1 VTVRWS
7 EPHWGTV
14 ISLEVPDGV
23 PGSIF
28 VELHDWFVR
37 VDELFSTWRDDS
49 EVRRIADGRLPADD
63 ASPEVKD
70 VLATCAA
77 LRAITDGAFDI
88 EVGAHPSVPPGPGR
102 ADLDPSGYVKGWA
115 MDRVAERLVSAG
127 VTEFT
132 AAAGGDVVV
141 RSSHGGDGHGG
152 DGHWRVGI
160 QHPWERDRLAA
171 VVHLDSGAVATSGRY
186 ERGDHV
192 VDPRTGRPA
201 TGLMS
206 VTVVGDELGTADAF
220 ATAAMAMGAD
230 GIAWLA
236 ARSDVEAMAITD
248 ERRML
253 FTTGFEDLI
262 A

>member
-7 EPHWGTV
+7 APHWGTV

-23 PGSIF
+23 PDSLF
-28 VELHDWFVR
+28 VELDGWFVR

-49 EVRRIADGRLPADD
+49 EIRRIADGRLAPDD

-70 VLATCAA
+70 VLATCAH
-77 LRAITDGAFDI
+77 LRGVTGGAFDI

-115 MDRVAERLVSAG
+115 MDRVAERLVAADI
-127 VTEFT
+127 TEFT
-132 AAAGGDVVV
+132 ASAGGDVVV
-141 RSSHGGDGHGG
+141 GSSQGRGGR
-152 DGHWRVGI
+152 WRVGI
-160 QHPWERDRLAA
+160 QHPWERERLAA
-171 VVHLDSGAVATSGRY
+171 VVQLDSGAVATSGRY

-192 VDPRTGRPA
+192 FDPRTGRPA

-220 ATAAMAMGAD
+220 ATAAMAMGED
-230 GIAWLA
+230 GMDWLA
-236 ARSDVEAMAITD
+236 TRTDVEAMAITND
-248 ERRML
+248 RRTL
-253 FTTGFEDLI
+253 FTTGFDDLI
-262 A
+262 V

>member
-1 VTVRWS
+1 VRWS

-23 PGSIF
+23 ADT
-28 VELHDWFVR
+28 VLAELHDWFVH

-49 EVRRIADGRLPADD
+49 EIRRMADGRLAVEH
-63 ASPEVKD
+63 ASAEVKE
-70 VLATCAA
+70 VLATCAE
-77 LRAITDGAFDI
+77 LRAMTDGAFDI

-115 MDRVAERLVSAG
+115 MDRAAERLIAAG
-127 VTEFT
+127 ATEFT

-141 RSSHGGDGHGG
+141 HSVPSDGRR
-152 DGHWRVGI
+152 WRVGI

-192 VDPRTGRPA
+192 FDPRTGRPA

-206 VTVVGDELGTADAF
+206 VTVVGDELGTADAL
-220 ATAAMAMGAD
+220 ATAVMAMGAD
-230 GIAWLA
+230 GLDWLA
-236 ARSDVEAMAITD
+236 TRSDVEAMAITND
-248 ERRML
+248 QRMR
-253 FTTGFEDLI
+253 FTTGFDDLI
-262 A
+262 H